1 MDRLSQISDAEL
13 EVMRL
18 IWESGGKMRFSPL
31 MTELEKKGR
40 SWKAN
45 TVITF
50 LSRLTEK
57 NMLRTEK
64 QGRLNVYHALL
75 TESEYLES
83 LAQSFVSEVY
93 GGDAKGLVAALLRKE
108 CLTNQDMD
116 EIQQFWKEAKE
127 YD

>member
-18 IWESGGKMRFSPL
+18 IWENDGEMRFSPL
-31 MTELEKKGR
+31 IAELEKKGR

-45 TVITF
+45 TVMTF
-50 LSRLTEK
+50 LTRLTEK
-57 NMLRTEK
+57 NMLQTEK
-64 QGRLNVYHALL
+64 QGRLNVYRALL
-75 TESEYLES
+75 TESEYLEG
-83 LAQSFVSEVY
+83 LTQSFVSKVY
-93 GGDAKGLVAALLRKE
+93 GGDAKGLVTALLRKE

-127 YD
+127 HG